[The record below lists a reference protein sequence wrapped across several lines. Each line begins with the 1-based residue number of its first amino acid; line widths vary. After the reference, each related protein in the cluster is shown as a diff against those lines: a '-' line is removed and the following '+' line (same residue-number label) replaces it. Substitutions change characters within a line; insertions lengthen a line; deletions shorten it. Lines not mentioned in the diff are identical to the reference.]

1 MRRRVLVVL
10 GFTAFAAGGTAIAQ
24 GGPDPYELPEPNVR
38 TGDVLQLA
46 RTSGCDR
53 NERVRVRFTPP
64 DGAVFG
70 WFSVSLRGR
79 EMVRMTGVARAAS
92 ATVALPRGRS
102 TIRVEGETIGGQRV
116 ASDRVYRTC
125 DEPEERR
132 APPQVD
138 APEQPVQ
145 VGGGED

>member
-10 GFTAFAAGGTAIAQ
+10 GLTAFAAGGTAIAQ
-24 GGPDPYELPEPNVR
+24 GGPDPYELPEPKVR

-46 RTSGCDR
+46 RASGCDR

-64 DGAVFG
+64 AGAVFG
-70 WFSVSLRGR
+70 WFAVDVRGR

-102 TIRVEGETIGGQRV
+102 TIRVQGETLGGQRV
-116 ASDRVYRTC
+116 VSDRVYRTC
-125 DEPEERR
+125 DDPPARP
-132 APPQVD
+132 APPPLA

>member
-10 GFTAFAAGGTAIAQ
+10 GFTAFAAAGTAIAQ
-24 GGPDPYELPEPNVR
+24 GGPDPYELPEPRVR

-46 RTSGCDR
+46 HTSGCDR

-64 DGAVFG
+64 GGAVFG

-79 EMVRMTGVARAAS
+79 EMVRMTGVAHAAS

-102 TIRVEGETIGGQRV
+102 TIRVEGETIGGQQV
-116 ASDRVYRTC
+116 ASERVYRTC
-125 DEPEERR
+125 DEPEERP
-132 APPQVD
+132 APPVD